1 MASID
6 KDNFEEYY
14 KKRAF
19 DLSNENFKV
28 LRCDCF
34 NECVGSQIMPFIK
47 GDVTCIE
54 LVKERASHARLMYP
68 DVNVIC
74 ADLQDIPKSK
84 GYFDLI
90 LDFSTIDHI
99 TNYKKVLDE
108 YKRVLNLITWTSP
121 FGYGKGLNLARQC
134 FN

>member
-1 MASID
+1 
-6 KDNFEEYY
+6 
-14 KKRAF
+14 
-19 DLSNENFKV
+19 
-28 LRCDCF
+28 
-34 NECVGSQIMPFIK
+34 
-47 GDVTCIE
+47 
-54 LVKERASHARLMYP
+54 MYP

-134 FN
+134 FNRKEFEEELNKRFYVVYNNVLFRRNIRKYIALREYKCFQKVNFNPNELVIMNKLGIHNDGTEKDE